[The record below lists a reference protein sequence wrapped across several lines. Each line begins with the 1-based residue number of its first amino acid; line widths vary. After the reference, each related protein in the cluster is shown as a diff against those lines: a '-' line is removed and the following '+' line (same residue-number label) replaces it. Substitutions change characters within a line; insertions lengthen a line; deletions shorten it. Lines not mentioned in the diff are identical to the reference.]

1 VQIARL
7 RHCTVLSHHVP
18 FISLVRIILYDLQGC
33 TISIDSSAAADMEL
47 EILEQEALAQLESE
61 MLEELALARKAV
73 S

>member
-1 VQIARL
+1 
-7 RHCTVLSHHVP
+7 
-18 FISLVRIILYDLQGC
+18 
-33 TISIDSSAAADMEL
+33 MEL